1 MLNCRAFLADNF
13 WKVLTFEIKS
23 KAKKKKN
30 QATML
35 TEKNIYIYI
44 KPLS

>member
-1 MLNCRAFLADNF
+1 MLNCRALLADNF

-23 KAKKKKN
+23 KAEKKN

>member
-23 KAKKKKN
+23 KAKKKN